1 MAVTANQVQELYL
14 AYFGRPA
21 EQAGLTYWTAD
32 ANATVEG
39 ISASFVQQPEY
50 TDVYGGLTRAQL
62 IQNLY
67 QNLFGRNADSAD
79 LAYWNSSTDV
89 TPDQLALAL
98 VNGALGTDR
107 LLLDNKVQFAQ
118 VITAQQGANGTA
130 AAVSD
135 VFNTQTVASGVD
147 DPDTAD
153 VDETQQNLAQYVATH
168 TSTSVT
174 ASQAAAQFFSLA
186 TTAANAAVTPVITS
200 TTAAEVPVNFQALT
214 TGTIT
219 LDRAAGT
226 HTATLAAANAAADL
240 TVKGSISAAES
251 LKIVE
256 STTDDSVVTTLH
268 VNASSTAAADATAA
282 NKTLT
287 LDVTGLDA
295 LASIDGASSTANLSI
310 SNGSTDA
317 NGVPGALALANLAS
331 ITTGSGADTISV
343 ATTAEDAVALTV
355 DTGAGNDTVYATVG
369 TAALTVNSGAG
380 VDTINATAGNAALVI
395 NAGAGNDIVN
405 LTAIA
410 AGNDVTAAHTTTITL
425 GDGADVLNVLS
436 LANLG
441 GKDGAFDVDTA
452 ADITAANAAVAEDLV
467 TVTDFNGSQ
476 DRLVLSSGYT
486 ALNNTQN
493 AAVTGAA
500 SLAEALNVAAG
511 FANGSSTAFQFGGNT
526 YVFTDGGTDTA
537 GSLSSGDGVIELTGF
552 TGQLTDANF
561 AHA

>member
-79 LAYWNSSTDV
+79 LAYWNNSTDV

-107 LLLDNKVQFAQ
+107 LLLDNKVQYAQ
-118 VITAQQGANGTA
+118 VVTAQQGPEGTA
-130 AAVSD
+130 AGVADFYSAQEVNGQTLQEY
-135 VFNTQTVASGVD
+135 VTANTSA
-147 DPDTAD
+147 
-153 VDETQQNLAQYVATH
+153 
-168 TSTSVT
+168 SVT

-186 TTAANAAVTPVITS
+186 TTAANAAVTPVITGN
-200 TTAAEVPVNFQALT
+200 TATDVTVNFQALT

-226 HTATLAAANAAADL
+226 HTATLDAANAATDL

-268 VNASSTAAADATAA
+268 VNASSSAAANATAA
-282 NKTLT
+282 DKTLT
-287 LDVTGLDA
+287 LDVTDLDA
-295 LASIDGASSTANLSI
+295 LTSIDGAASTANLNLGDLS
-310 SNGSTDA
+310 G
-317 NGVPGALALANLAS
+317 LASLANV
-331 ITTGSGADTISV
+331 TTGAGADTLTV
-343 ATTAEDAVALTV
+343 ATTATDAVALTV
-355 DTGAGNDTVYATVG
+355 DTGAGNDTVTATVG
-369 TAALTVNSGAG
+369 TAALTVNTGAG
-380 VDTINATAGNAALVI
+380 NDTINATTGGAALVI

-405 LTAIA
+405 LTAVT

-441 GKDGAFDVDTA
+441 GKDGAFAVDTA
-452 ADITAANAAVAEDLV
+452 AHITAANAAVAEDLV

-526 YVFTDGGTDTA
+526 YVFTDGGTA